1 VSATLLGGSYGSCT
15 LFLFP
20 VLQLRHADVFSAVD
34 HCAGAKQARSAGD
47 LSAEPVSRMER
58 DRVDRG
64 GGVGGEE
71 RRSRG
76 GEVLQVVI
84 TRQPL
89 WVVILLLILAG
100 CSRRPEPQAPDPQ
113 TVLQAIP
120 PADSAKYQH
129 IQDMKKWRNPYL
141 IVRADGV
148 VLFDSADSAEILV
161 KPEDLLPALA
171 RLPAS
176 YWPYGRV
183 VAAQENGVRGSE
195 QDGVAIRRNKGI
207 VGGLLQGAHIAV
219 EWVPA
224 A

>member
-1 VSATLLGGSYGSCT
+1 
-15 LFLFP
+15 
-20 VLQLRHADVFSAVD
+20 
-34 HCAGAKQARSAGD
+34 
-47 LSAEPVSRMER
+47 
-58 DRVDRG
+58 
-64 GGVGGEE
+64 VGGEE